1 MDVTPGSLKG
11 RWRRIAERLGFV
23 PVFRKALLGTRL
35 KALVGDRDG
44 YLVAIGSTWT
54 LNRSSVDLLI
64 RFPQRH
70 TVLGFRDDLLR
81 NPALLEAFGLRR
93 RLPRRIRRTI
103 FLADGTVLVRL
114 PYDLFP
120 PSSGRIE
127 RVLDGVI
134 AAMRDH
140 VPTLERVC
148 ELCARPSEL
157 GIFLADGVPALLCEP
172 CVSSYQ
178 SHEQEIV
185 RQVREL
191 EPDIGEGSAIGIAA
205 AVAFGIAIGAVS
217 SIGPSKAGAIGNY
230 IVAPAY
236 FALGYL
242 TAAFASRGFVGSS
255 VASNALKLP
264 FASIAAFTSWIL
276 MNAVSRMSTGPA
288 EWNLT
293 LLINSVW
300 RPGSSSPRVAL
311 ILLGASLL
319 GAVVETIVFELTRG
333 RVVRFTTIDVVRG
346 RGATTADAPETTPSP

>member
-1 MDVTPGSLKG
+1 MDVTPGKLRG
-11 RWRRIAERLGFV
+11 RWRRIAAKFGFL
-23 PVFRKALLGTRL
+23 PVFRKTMFGTRL
-35 KALVGDRDG
+35 HALVGDRDG

-81 NPALLEAFGLRR
+81 NPALLEAFGRR
-93 RLPRRIRRTI
+93 RKLPRRIRRTI

-120 PSSGRIE
+120 PSIGRIE

-140 VPTLERVC
+140 VRTLERVC

-157 GIFLADGVPALLCEP
+157 GIYLADGVPALLCEP
-172 CVSSYQ
+172 CVSSYRNR
-178 SHEQEIV
+178 EQEIV

-191 EPDIGEGSAIGIAA
+191 EPDFGEGSSIGIAA
-205 AVAFGIAIGAVS
+205 AVAFGLAIGAVS
-217 SIGPSKAGAIGNY
+217 SIGPSKGGAIGGY

-255 VASNALKLP
+255 VASNAFKLP
-264 FASIAAFTSWIL
+264 FAAVAAFIGWIL
-276 MNAVSRMSTGPA
+276 MNAVARMSTGPA

-311 ILLGASLL
+311 VLLGASLL
-319 GAVVETIVFELTRG
+319 GAVVEIVVFQLTRG
-333 RVVRFTTIDVVRG
+333 RGVRFTTVDRVGARS
-346 RGATTADAPETTPSP
+346 ATTADAQPTPPTR

>member
-1 MDVTPGSLKG
+1 MDVTPGKLRG
-11 RWRRIAERLGFV
+11 RWKRIADRFGLV
-23 PVFRKALLGTRL
+23 PVFRKTWLGKRL
-35 KALVGDRDG
+35 QALVGDRDG

-81 NPALLEAFGLRR
+81 NPALLEAFGRRR

-120 PSSGRIE
+120 PSVGRIE
-127 RVLDGVI
+127 RVLDGVT

-140 VPTLERVC
+140 VRTLERIC

-157 GIFLADGVPALLCEP
+157 GIFLADGVPTLLCEP
-172 CVSSYQ
+172 CVSSY
-178 SHEQEIV
+178 HNREQEIV
-185 RQVREL
+185 KQVREL
-191 EPDIGEGSAIGIAA
+191 EPDLGEGSAIGVAA
-205 AVAFGIAIGAVS
+205 AVAFGLAIGAVS
-217 SIGPSKAGAIGNY
+217 SIGPSKAGVIGSY
-230 IVAPAY
+230 VVAPVY

-264 FASIAAFTSWIL
+264 FAAFAAFIGWIL
-276 MNAVSRMSTGPA
+276 MNAVARMSTGPA

-319 GAVVETIVFELTRG
+319 GAVVEIVVFELTRR
-333 RVVRFTTIDVVRG
+333 RVVRFTTVDRV
-346 RGATTADAPETTPSP
+346 GASSTTRADELPTPPTP